1 MEPYWN
7 PARHDQVIGRGIR
20 LCSHASHQKLEGG
33 NIIKEVVPV
42 EERTIRISFY
52 VTTFT
57 KEQMSTTTGFNIVPI
72 RRADTR
78 SKRYNTVDVPGS
90 RPPEEFMSS
99 DEFLYEISYEK
110 SRITSG
116 ISRLLKQ
123 AAVDCE
129 IHRKLHSKE
138 KPVLQCMRFD
148 STTKGEDLAFRSN
161 IKDEELDVTYLRN
174 QIKRK
179 RRLQR
184 IKIKDFLF
192 LIDADTREVFDAS
205 AFEDANRLLR
215 LGELQKDRISF
226 FTL

>member
-1 MEPYWN
+1 
-7 PARHDQVIGRGIR
+7 
-20 LCSHASHQKLEGG
+20 
-33 NIIKEVVPV
+33 
-42 EERTIRISFY
+42 
-52 VTTFT
+52 
-57 KEQMSTTTGFNIVPI
+57 
-72 RRADTR
+72 
-78 SKRYNTVDVPGS
+78 
-90 RPPEEFMSS
+90 MSS